1 MMAKAPILFLF
12 AATAMLATPA
22 TAQRELNSA
31 NANPHDRMI
40 AADAARAP
48 KADEAAKPITPLAAQ
63 AMYNFA
69 GCVVE
74 TTRPGVEKLLA
85 KDFRTEGYR
94 KDVSRLAKG
103 HSRCAPGSRLGFSHL
118 LFAGNLAEHLLVDE
132 FSADAL
138 AADLAIDRSAAPI
151 AARTDSEAISM
162 CIAMKAPKETAALF
176 RTEVMSDKEKTALM
190 AIGPQ
195 LSGCVKQGAQFRTN
209 RSGLRALL
217 ALAAYRIAVTSK
229 EGGAG

>member
-1 MMAKAPILFLF
+1 MTKALSILL
-12 AATAMLATPA
+12 AAAAMVATPA
-22 TAQRELNSA
+22 MAQREVNSA
-31 NANPHDRMI
+31 NANPHDRMV
-40 AADAARAP
+40 AADAARAS
-48 KADEAAKPITPLAAQ
+48 KGNETAKPITPLAAQ

-85 KDFRTEGYR
+85 KDYRTAEYR
-94 KDVSRLAKG
+94 KDVERLAKG
-103 HSRCAPGSRLGFSHL
+103 HSRCAIGSRLGFSQL
-118 LFAGNLAEHLLVDE
+118 LFAGNLAEHLLIDE

-138 AADLAIDRSAAPI
+138 AADLAIDRTAAPI

-162 CIAMKAPKETAALF
+162 CIAMRAPKDTAALF
-176 RTEVMSDKEKTALM
+176 RTEVMSDAEKAALT

-195 LSGCVKQGAQFRTN
+195 LSGCVKQGTEFRTN

-229 EGGAG
+229 EGEAG

>member
-1 MMAKAPILFLF
+1 MTKGLSILL
-12 AATAMLATPA
+12 AAAAMVATPA
-22 TAQRELNSA
+22 MAQREVNSA
-31 NANPHDRMI
+31 NANPHDRMV
-40 AADAARAP
+40 AADAARAS
-48 KADEAAKPITPLAAQ
+48 KGNETAKPITPLAAQ

-85 KDFRTEGYR
+85 KDYRTAEYR
-94 KDVSRLAKG
+94 KDVERLAKG
-103 HSRCAPGSRLGFSHL
+103 HSRCAIGSRLGFSQL

-138 AADLAIDRSAAPI
+138 AADLAIDRTAAPI

-162 CIAMKAPKETAALF
+162 CIAMRAPKDTAALF
-176 RTEVMSDKEKTALM
+176 RTEVMSDAEKAALT

-195 LSGCVKQGAQFRTN
+195 LSGCVKQGTEFRTN

-217 ALAAYRIAVTSK
+217 ALAAYHIAVTSK
-229 EGGAG
+229 EGGVG